1 MTDTIIRLERVSK
14 SFGALRAVDEVS
26 LEIHAGEI
34 FGVIGYSGAGK
45 STLVRLI
52 NALERHDAGELTV
65 AGEPL
70 SPLSETR
77 LRGVRAGI
85 GMIFQH
91 FNLLGSRTVAA
102 NVAYPLEVAGW
113 PRTRRRARVAELL
126 EFVGLSDKARA
137 YPAKLSGGQ
146 KQRVGIARA
155 LATSPRILLA
165 DEPTSA
171 LDPETTADVLSLL
184 QRVNA
189 ELGITVVVITHE
201 MDVVRAICHRVAVM
215 DSGRVVEAGPT
226 YDVFTRPR
234 APMTRTFVASTR
246 RDRPSAE
253 VVERLR
259 ARHTGRLLTIGVD
272 DETRS
277 SVRLQSVLG
286 RHDVA
291 ATLVY
296 GGITEVSGR
305 PSGSLTYEL
314 TGPGVAGAVAELRG
328 LTDVEDWGATSS
340 TSGSGASE
348 VRP

>member
-1 MTDTIIRLERVSK
+1 MTDTSAIIRLEGVTK
-14 SFGALRAVDEVS
+14 TFGDLRAVDDVT
-26 LEIHAGEI
+26 LEITAGEI

-52 NALERHDAGELTV
+52 NALERHDSGEITV
-65 AGEPL
+65 AGQAL
-70 SPLSETR
+70 SPLSEAR

-102 NVAYPLEVAGW
+102 NIAYPLKVAGW
-113 PRTRRRARVAELL
+113 PRARRRARVAELL
-126 EFVGLSDKARA
+126 DFVGLADKART

-171 LDPETTADVLSLL
+171 LDPETTADVLALL
-184 QRVNA
+184 RRVNA

-226 YDVFTRPR
+226 YDVFTDPR
-234 APMTRTFVASTR
+234 EPLTRGFVASSR
-246 RDRPSAE
+246 RDRPTPE
-253 VVERLR
+253 VIERLR
-259 ARHTGRLLTIGVD
+259 ARHAGRLLTLSVD
-272 DETRS
+272 DDERS

-291 ATLVY
+291 ATVVY

-314 TGPGVAGAVAELRG
+314 AGPGVERAVAELQAV
-328 LTDVEDWGATSS
+328 TDVEDWGATSS
-340 TSGSGASE
+340 TIETEAGS
-348 VRP
+348 